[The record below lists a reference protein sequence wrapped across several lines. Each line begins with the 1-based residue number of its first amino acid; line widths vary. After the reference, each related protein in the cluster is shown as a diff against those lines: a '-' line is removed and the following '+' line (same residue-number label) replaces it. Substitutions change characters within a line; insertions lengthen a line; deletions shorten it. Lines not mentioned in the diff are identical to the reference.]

1 VDPKILD
8 KVKKCMA
15 LSKSD
20 NANEAAT
27 ALRQAQALMEK
38 YNINSETLEL
48 SEINFSDVDAGAGKT
63 PPRWIAMLINLVG
76 VAFGVEAIYK
86 SKRGPFDST
95 YKSRVEFIGFDSAPV
110 IAQYAYA
117 VLLRQL
123 KKGRSEF
130 LETQSKRL
138 KRITLIKR
146 GDLYAEGWIESVYYK
161 ITRQEI
167 SPERSAL
174 IQRWKQERHPDLQDG
189 KAISRTNKVRQHDK
203 HSYSQ
208 GRRDGRNVVFNQG
221 VGADKRSAITH
232 QGAAQ

>member
-1 VDPKILD
+1 MDPKILD
-8 KVKKCMA
+8 KIKKCLA

-20 NANEAAT
+20 NANEAAI

-38 YNINSETLEL
+38 YNVNSETLEL
-48 SEINFSDVDAGAGKT
+48 SEISCSDVDAGAGKT
-63 PPRWIAMLINLVG
+63 PPRWIAMLINLIG
-76 VAFGVEAIYK
+76 LAFGVEAIYK
-86 SKRGPFDST
+86 TTRGSFDNT

-123 KKGRSEF
+123 KKGRSDF

-138 KRITLIKR
+138 KRATLIKR
-146 GDLYAEGWIESVYYK
+146 GDLYAEGWIESVYHK
-161 ITRQEI
+161 ITHQPLSE
-167 SPERSAL
+167 ERMTL
-174 IQRWKQERHPDLQDG
+174 IQRWKQERHPDLQTG
-189 KAISRTNKVRQHDK
+189 KAISRTDKVRQNDQ

-221 VGADKRSAITH
+221 VGADKRTAITH
-232 QGAAQ
+232 QGAV